1 MQNKIIHIWHRF
13 LGISTWAL
21 LAVFVVFTVTS
32 IVALRQNNLQMV
44 KLRSAVYAAD
54 ANNTDIELALRNL
67 RTFVYG
73 HMNTNLRAGSTSSE
87 APIQLTNQFSRIVA
101 AEQAKLATKGNANLV
116 FAQAQ
121 AQCSATPLTER
132 PQCIQEYVIQNGGNY
147 FELNLPA
154 KELYTFDF
162 VSPKWSPDLAG
173 WAIVGAVTSGILL
186 VLNLLGKVISKR
198 YRS

>member
-1 MQNKIIHIWHRF
+1 M
-13 LGISTWAL
+13 GISTWIL
-21 LAVFVVFTVTS
+21 VVVFVIFVVTS

-44 KLRSAVYAAD
+44 KLRSAVYTAD
-54 ANNTDIELALRNL
+54 ANNTDIELALRDL

-87 APIQLTNQFSRIVA
+87 PPIQLTNQFSRIVA
-101 AEQAKLATKGNANLV
+101 AEQAKLAAKGNANQV
-116 FAQAQ
+116 YAEAQ
-121 AQCSATPLTER
+121 AQCNATPIAER
-132 PQCIQEYVIQNGGNY
+132 PTCIQEYVIQNGGNY

-173 WAIVGAVTSGILL
+173 WAIVGAVISGLL
-186 VLNLLGKVISKR
+186 LAFSVLGELITKR
-198 YRS
+198 HINQ